1 MKTLKVRNI
10 TFGEGIPK
18 ICVPLTGGN
27 EEELSAEI
35 ESALQE
41 EPDVLEFRADFFKNA
56 FTEIGENG
64 ERCAAEEHISEL
76 LQRIRKQ
83 IGKTVLLF
91 TWRTEREGGSSPEE
105 DICYREILTA
115 ALKSGSVDLID
126 IELRHPDSNRI
137 REEAR
142 QKKIPVILSEHD
154 FHGTPG
160 EEEILRSLKEM
171 EINGADIAKIAVMP
185 SSVQDVRRL
194 THAAKEAFSF
204 FHIPMIAIAM
214 GEYGKETRIKAEEIG
229 SCLTFGS
236 VGEESAPGQIPA
248 RELHKLLLAFHK
260 EFV

>member
-18 ICVPLTGGN
+18 ICVPLTCGN
-27 EEELSAEI
+27 EKELPPEI
-35 ESALQE
+35 ERALQE
-41 EPDVLEFRADFFKNA
+41 EPDVLEFRADLFCNV
-56 FTEIGENG
+56 FTRICEDGV
-64 ERCAAEEHISEL
+64 RCAASE
-76 LQRIRKQ
+76 RIGELMRRVREQ
-83 IGKTVLLF
+83 IGETVLLF
-91 TWRTEREGGSSPEE
+91 TWRTAPEGGSSPEE
-105 DICYREILTA
+105 DQCYPEILSA
-115 ALKSGSVDLID
+115 ALTGGAVDLID
-126 IELRHPDSNRI
+126 IELRHPERKRI

-142 QKKIPVILSEHD
+142 RRGVPVILSEHD
-154 FHGTPG
+154 FHRTPG

-194 THAAKEAFSF
+194 AHAAKEAFSYA
-204 FHIPMIAIAM
+204 HIPIIAIAM
-214 GEYGKETRIKAEEIG
+214 GEYGKETRIRAEEIG

-236 VGEESAPGQIPA
+236 VGGESAPGQIPV